1 MPCHFLGRALSGGAV
16 RLGERG
22 NGKWG
27 TYGKW
32 HKALMR
38 LLSCNVKAARKCALG
53 VPIPRSTAR
62 PVPSVPNAGP
72 GTARRRG
79 FSYSI
84 PDGPVSIS
92 ISIPLLS
99 FAFLNLASPPPS
111 SYPLHFLPS
120 SILTLPGPRAFPSRA
135 DLCRQLTT
143 TTTTATTL
151 SPSSRCPL
159 HPLWRPCYRARPPW
173 SSLALRCC
181 SPPPSCSS
189 ARPPV
194 V

>member
-1 MPCHFLGRALSGGAV
+1 MSFSGACPFWRAV
-16 RLGERG
+16 RLGEME

-38 LLSCNVKAARKCALG
+38 LLSWNVKAARKCALG
-53 VPIPRSTAR
+53 VPVPRSTAR

-72 GTARRRG
+72 GTARRQV

-84 PDGPVSIS
+84 PDGCPVSIS

-99 FAFLNLASPPPS
+99 FAFLNPTSSPLPPV
-111 SYPLHFLPS
+111 YPPHFLPS
-120 SILTLPGPRAFPSRA
+120 PILILPGPLAFPSRA

-143 TTTTATTL
+143 TTTTTTAP

-159 HPLWRPCYRARPPW
+159 HPLWRPCYRARPAW
-173 SSLALRCC
+173 SSLAL
-181 SPPPSCSS
+181 
-189 ARPPV
+189 
-194 V
+194 